1 MRFAA
6 AVSFSRDLSAIA
18 LHSFSHE
25 AREFSS
31 QTCASCCAR
40 ETVSSESLAR
50 RLWHCQGLSCPGAGR
65 RRVWRRPFAGAS
77 LRSCWAASSA
87 CLTLLSTSNKF
98 CHHPFLIDLQKQLVR
113 KQAAFCVWI
122 VEKITIKPPRLGHF
136 FREQP
141 AIVILCYILLAA
153 RRNKIFFH
161 YIIIEIIVH
170 CQ

>member
-40 ETVSSESLAR
+40 ETVSSESLAASA
-50 RLWHCQGLSCPGAGR
+50 LALSRIVLP
-65 RRVWRRPFAGAS
+65 WRWASARMATAFCWAS

-87 CLTLLSTSNKF
+87 CLTLLRTSHQF

-122 VEKITIKPPRLGHF
+122 VEKITIKPPRHGHF